1 LFFFYPPNA
10 DTVWGR
16 WQPCDCQ
23 GKVWASVRAFMHACM
38 RVYVCVFV
46 RARVRT
52 CVTTLLQEG
61 ASQES
66 EIPLRQ
72 DCSFSLG
79 LRVSG
84 ARLLL

>member
-1 LFFFYPPNA
+1 MPTRCGVGGSLATAKARF
-10 DTVWGR
+10 GL
-16 WQPCDCQ
+16 PCVHLC
-23 GKVWASVRAFMHACM
+23 MHACGC
-38 RVYVCVFV
+38 VCVCVFV